1 MWQDKNTNGL
11 TEEGELKSLKEHNV
25 KSIDLRY
32 KETQIDNNGNLIKQT
47 STVTFNDNT
56 TTTADDVWFK
66 VDLKDTEQSDM
77 DLPLDIKVLPEV
89 YAFGNIY
96 NLGNAMSMDNGLAD
110 AVRGYVVLDQET
122 REKQIDNLI
131 FKWAGV
137 EGNACIKASSGNDTM
152 GRIFL

>member
-1 MWQDKNTNGL
+1 M
-11 TEEGELKSLKEHNV
+11 
-25 KSIDLRY
+25 KSIDLNYR
-32 KETQIDNNGNLIKQT
+32 EVNIDSSGNFIKQT
-47 STVTFNDNT
+47 STVTFNDDT
-56 TTTADDVWFK
+56 ATTADDVWFK

-96 NLGNAMSMDNGLAD
+96 NLRNAMSMDNGLAD

-122 REKQIDNLI
+122 KEKQIDNLI
-131 FKWAGV
+131 FKWAGGGG
-137 EGNACIKASSGNDTM
+137 EGSACIKASSGNDTM